1 MPSCRQIEVSIRSL
15 LQAFAL
21 IMLVV
26 CIPQGTA
33 HATCVGLGCYCTIS
47 TDPLDFGTYNPLGGT
62 DISATGSLDVECGAL
77 LTGVAFSY
85 TVTLDSG
92 SSGTMLNR
100 SMTSGPNTLNY
111 NLYTNPSHTT
121 VWGDGT
127 GGTATISNAYT
138 LTLLFPRTDNFPV
151 YGRIPSGQ
159 NAHAGSYTDTII
171 ATVIF

>member
-1 MPSCRQIEVSIRSL
+1 MPSCRQIEVNIRRT
-15 LQAFAL
+15 LQAFTL
-21 IMLVV
+21 IMLLV
-26 CIPQGTA
+26 CLPQGTA
-33 HATCVGLGCYCTIS
+33 NATCVGLGCYCAIS
-47 TDPLDFGTYNPLGGT
+47 TDPLNFGTYNPLGGT

-77 LTGVAFSY
+77 LAGVAFSY

-92 SSGTMLNR
+92 SSGTTLDR
-100 SMTSGPNTLNY
+100 SMTSGSNTLGY
-111 NLYTNPSHTT
+111 NLYTNASHTT

-127 GGTATISNAYT
+127 GGTGTISNAYT
-138 LTLLFPRTDNFPV
+138 LTLLFPRTDSFSV